1 MNAKTKIILASSVV
15 AIAVIII
22 LFMNKRAL
30 EKKVYIDKANAYEVI
45 VAKPLFEFIS
55 NELQLTGTVVPNS
68 EINLISETNGKV
80 LIMAVNVGDYVKSGQ
95 VIAKVDDELKRAAF
109 ITAKVN
115 FEKAKKDYERIKNLF
130 NEKNATENDLEMA
143 NLNVSAAEAQFI
155 VAQRQLNDATI
166 KSPIN
171 GVISAKFVNVGSTLA
186 PGMPI
191 VNILDNSILK
201 IVVKVPENYISNIS
215 KNQNVIIRSDLF
227 PKGEI
232 VGKIFSVAPRADISH
247 NFDVEVSFKENKS
260 LPLKAGMFANV
271 FIKNEKQTKSLLI
284 PRKAIVGSLKEASVF
299 VVEGGNAIKR
309 NIIVGREHKDMI
321 EVLSGLN
328 GNEMIVIAGQ
338 NNLSNNASVKIT
350 NNN

>member
-30 EKKVYIDKANAYEVI
+30 EKKVYIDKTNAYEVI

-55 NELQLTGTVVPNS
+55 DELQLTGTVVPNS